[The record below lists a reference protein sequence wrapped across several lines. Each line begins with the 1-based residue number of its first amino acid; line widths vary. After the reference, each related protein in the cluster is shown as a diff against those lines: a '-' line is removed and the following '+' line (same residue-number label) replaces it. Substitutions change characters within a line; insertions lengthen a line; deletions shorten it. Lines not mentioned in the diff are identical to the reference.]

1 MTARILTAT
10 ALVAVV
16 AAGGLAG
23 IGSASAGTYVYD
35 LSAEAVAVQSTL
47 TDPNTPL
54 GLPFSVGSYGA
65 GALLSSSGESTADAG
80 APYSPLLST
89 FPATGNGLV
98 QSASGVG
105 LPVVPSFPGYVR
117 AKDPVLPLDKQ
128 TAGGYELVASAL
140 PKQAVGKVSIG
151 GQAATSEQNNAFAV
165 ANSVAGDDHIFT
177 EGAAGVHALTL
188 EGILDVFNVSS
199 YASLTQTAGGSV
211 VPRTTT
217 SLGTITFSRLT
228 SGLTKDGLTAFGSEP
243 TPLDVS
249 SLGALNEALKPA
261 GITLTYL
268 PEQYRY
274 TDGTTS
280 TGPKVNERKT
290 VAGVT
295 SGALR
300 IAIVADSDRGT
311 TTETLTVGQVTLA
324 ASGNALNA
332 TGSGISA
339 GGTVGTGVSPGSAG
353 GVDSVVGDLG
363 TDLAGAP
370 GAGVPATG
378 VVPSDAVPTQNF
390 VPAVAAGGTILDEGR
405 TDFGSFYVFLALA
418 ALVALGAGQAV
429 RVLAV
434 RRSA

>member
-35 LSAEAVAVQSTL
+35 LSAEAVALQSTL

-54 GLPFSVGSYGA
+54 GLPLSVGSYGA

-80 APYSPLLST
+80 APYSPLVST
-89 FPATGNGLV
+89 LPATGNGLV
-98 QSASGVG
+98 QSASGIG

-117 AKDPVLPLDKQ
+117 AKDPVLPVDKQ
-128 TAGGYELVASAL
+128 TAGGYELVATAL
-140 PKQAVGKVSIG
+140 PKQAAGKVSLG

-165 ANSVAGDDHIFT
+165 ANSVATDDHIFT

-199 YASLTQTAGGSV
+199 YASLTQTGGGEV

-228 SGLTKDGLTAFGSEP
+228 SGVVKGGLTVFGAEP
-243 TPLDVS
+243 VPLDVS
-249 SLGALNEALKPA
+249 SLGALNDALKPA

-274 TDGTTS
+274 SDGTTS
-280 TGPKVNERKT
+280 TGPTVNERKT

-300 IAIVADSDRGT
+300 ISIIAESERGI
-311 TTETLTVGQVTLA
+311 TTETITLGQITLSA
-324 ASGNALNA
+324 AGNALNSG
-332 TGSGISA
+332 GSS
-339 GGTVGTGVSPGSAG
+339 SSGS
-353 GVDSVVGDLG
+353 GVDSVGDLGTDAGTDFGTGLG

-370 GAGVPATG
+370 GAVPG
-378 VVPSDAVPTQNF
+378 DLVPTRNF
-390 VPAVAAGGTILDEGR
+390 VPAVAGGTILDEGR
-405 TDFGSFYVFLALA
+405 TDLGSFYLFVVLAGLA
-418 ALVALGAGQAV
+418 ALGAGQVV